1 METPLAWYP
10 APGYRNLA
18 DGVQHNVGKDG
29 YSWSS
34 AVSGTYGVFL
44 DFGTQSLH
52 PGNVVSHGHG
62 FLLRCLSE
70 VRVALPI
77 GSLCPNKQ
85 PLLQFTDTALAM
97 RKHRSVAHRRFIR
110 VLSALLA
117 GRRPRRA
124 VPSGSKLESRPPA

>member
-1 METPLAWYP
+1 MDV
-10 APGYRNLA
+10 GYS
-18 DGVQHNVGKDG
+18 G

-34 AVSGTYGVFL
+34 AVSGTNGVFL
-44 DFGTQSLH
+44 DFSTQHLN
-52 PGNVVSHGHG
+52 PGYVRNRGYG
-62 FLLRCLSE
+62 LQLRCLSE
-70 VRVALPI
+70 VRVALTI